1 MFAIIATGGKQYRVE
16 AGDTLKVEKMP
27 KTDGKTVTFSD
38 VLLVGDEAKVTV
50 GSPLVKGASVTGE
63 VVRDG
68 RAKKV
73 MVRKFKSKVRY
84 RRLHGHRQAFT
95 EVKINAISVS

>member
-1 MFAIIATGGKQYRVE
+1 MFAIIATGGKQYRVQ
-16 AGDTLKVEKMP
+16 AGETLKVEKLP
-27 KTDGKTVTFSD
+27 KTDGKTVVFSD
-38 VLLVGDEAKVTV
+38 VLLLGDEASVTM
-50 GSPLVKGASVTGE
+50 GTPTIKGASVTGE
-63 VVRDG
+63 VLREG

-95 EVKINAISVS
+95 EVKITAIRA